1 MREQSSYVDDLEPDE
16 LSEWELQDDDPDRT
30 RILWG
35 RVTVLVLALGLAFF
49 LGRTTG
55 SVGASPTRIDELEAD
70 LAQANQ
76 NIAELEAR
84 LAEPETTAPEEESP
98 LPDTGGQN
106 AGGQGTGGPNTGG
119 QGENAGRSRT
129 YIVKAGDTLRDLAVR
144 FYGDVD
150 LARLIADANG
160 IEDTSQ
166 LLIGEELEI
175 PPEEP

>member
-16 LSEWELQDDDPDRT
+16 LSEWELPDDDPDRT

-35 RVTVLVLALGLAFF
+35 RVTVLLLALGLAFF

-70 LAQANQ
+70 LAQATQ

-84 LAEPETTAPEEESP
+84 LAEPDATAPVEESP
-98 LPDTGGQN
+98 VPD
-106 AGGQGTGGPNTGG
+106 AGEQDAEGQGTEG
-119 QGENAGRSRT
+119 QGRNEGRSRT
-129 YIVKAGDTLRDLAVR
+129 YIVKPGDTLRDLAVR

-150 LARLIADANG
+150 LARLIVNANG

>member
-16 LSEWELQDDDPDRT
+16 LSEWELQDGDPDRT

-35 RVTVLVLALGLAFF
+35 RVTVLLLALGLAFF

-55 SVGASPTRIDELEAD
+55 SVGASPARIDELEAD

-84 LAEPETTAPEEESP
+84 LAEPETTAPVEESP
-98 LPDTGGQN
+98 APN
-106 AGGQGTGGPNTGG
+106 AGGQATGG
-119 QGENAGRSRT
+119 QGENEGRSRT
-129 YIVKAGDTLRDLAVR
+129 YIVKPGDTLRDLAVR

-166 LLIGEELEI
+166 LRIGEELEI
-175 PPEEP
+175 PPQEP